1 VFFNALSNE
10 FTNFSM
16 TSQQLRDT
24 SGDKLRIS
32 SITSQL
38 PPSVRLIAVSK
49 TVPAEIIRVAYA
61 AGIRDFGENRIQE
74 TAAKQVE
81 LADLPDITWHLIG
94 NIQSNKAKKALQ
106 LFPWIH
112 SVDSLAIAQRL
123 DTLAAELKVKPQI
136 CLQVKILPD
145 PTKFGWSPTQLL
157 ADLPALKNLNN
168 LQFQGLM
175 TIPPVGLDDSQI
187 IDVFNNTSILA
198 QQLKLRNFA
207 NMPMTELSMGMSGDY
222 HLAIDAGAT
231 MVRLG
236 TILFG
241 TRA

>member
-1 VFFNALSNE
+1 
-10 FTNFSM
+10 M

-24 SGDKLRIS
+24 YGGRIS
-32 SITSQL
+32 TIISQL
-38 PPSVRLIAVSK
+38 PPSVRLIAVTK
-49 TVPAEIIRVAYA
+49 TVPAEIIRIAYA

-74 TAAKQVE
+74 TASKQVE
-81 LADLPDITWHLIG
+81 LEDLADITWHLIG
-94 NIQSNKAKKALQ
+94 NLQSNKAKKALQ
-106 LFPWIH
+106 LFQWIH

-123 DTLAAELKVKPQI
+123 NTLAAELKVNPQI

-145 PTKFGWSPTQLL
+145 PTKFGWNPSQLL
-157 ADLPALKNLNN
+157 ADLPALNNCNN

-175 TIPPVGLDDSQI
+175 TIPPTGLDNSQI
-187 IDVFNNTSILA
+187 LDVFNATRNLS
-198 QQLKLRNFA
+198 QLIKLRNFT

-241 TRA
+241 TRN

>member
-32 SITSQL
+32 TITSQL

-74 TAAKQVE
+74 AAAKQ
-81 LADLPDITWHLIG
+81 
-94 NIQSNKAKKALQ
+94 
-106 LFPWIH
+106 
-112 SVDSLAIAQRL
+112 VDSLAIAQRL

-187 IDVFNNTSILA
+187 LDVFNNTSILA

-222 HLAIDAGAT
+222 HLAIDAGST

-241 TRA
+241 TRT

>member
-1 VFFNALSNE
+1 
-10 FTNFSM
+10 M

-24 SGDKLRIS
+24 YGGRIS
-32 SITSQL
+32 TIISQL
-38 PPSVRLIAVSK
+38 PPSVRLIAVTK
-49 TVPAEIIRVAYA
+49 TVPAEIIRIAYA

-74 TAAKQVE
+74 TASKQVE
-81 LADLPDITWHLIG
+81 LEDLADITWHLIG
-94 NIQSNKAKKALQ
+94 NLQSNKAKKALQ
-106 LFPWIH
+106 LFQWIH

-123 DTLAAELKVKPQI
+123 NTLAAQLKVNPQI

-145 PTKFGWSPTQLL
+145 PTKFGWNPSQLL
-157 ADLPALKNLNN
+157 ADLPALNNCNN

-175 TIPPVGLDDSQI
+175 TIPPTGLDNSQI
-187 IDVFNNTSILA
+187 LDVFNATRNLS
-198 QQLKLRNFA
+198 QQIKLRNFT

-241 TRA
+241 TRN

>member
-1 VFFNALSNE
+1 
-10 FTNFSM
+10 M
-16 TSQQLRDT
+16 TSQQLRE
-24 SGDKLRIS
+24 RIS
-32 SITSQL
+32 TTISQL
-38 PPSVRLIAVSK
+38 PSSVRLIAVTK
-49 TVPAEIIRVAYA
+49 TVPAEIIRIAYA

-74 TAAKQVE
+74 TALKQAE
-81 LADLPDITWHLIG
+81 LEDLPDITWHLIG
-94 NIQSNKAKKALQ
+94 NLQSNKAKKALQ
-106 LFPWIH
+106 LFQWIH

-123 DTLAAELKVKPQI
+123 NSLAAELKVSPQI

-145 PTKFGWSPTQLL
+145 PTKFGWNPSQLL
-157 ADLPALKNLNN
+157 NDLPALNDCNN

-175 TIPPVGLDDSQI
+175 TISPLGLNDNQI
-187 IDVFNNTSILA
+187 LDVFNATKNLA
-198 QQLKLRNFA
+198 KEVKLRNFI

-241 TRA
+241 SRS

>member
-1 VFFNALSNE
+1 
-10 FTNFSM
+10 M
-16 TSQQLRDT
+16 TSQQLRA
-24 SGDKLRIS
+24 SIS

-74 TAAKQVE
+74 TAAKQAE
-81 LADLPDITWHLIG
+81 LADLPDITWHFIG

-123 DTLAAELKVKPQI
+123 NTLAAELKVNPQI

-145 PTKFGWSPTQLL
+145 PTKFGWNPAQLL
-157 ADLPALKNLNN
+157 ADLPALSDCNN

-175 TIPPVGLDDSQI
+175 TIPPVGLDVLKISS
-187 IDVFNNTSILA
+187 VFNNTHDLA
-198 QQLKLRNFA
+198 NQIKLRNFE
-207 NMPMTELSMGMSGDY
+207 NMPMTELSMGMSSDY
-222 HLAIDAGAT
+222 QLAIDAGAT

-241 TRA
+241 TRTQKTQ

>member
-1 VFFNALSNE
+1 
-10 FTNFSM
+10 M
-16 TSQQLRDT
+16 TSQQLGDT
-24 SGDKLRIS
+24 YGGRIS
-32 SITSQL
+32 TIISQL
-38 PPSVRLIAVSK
+38 PPSVRLIAVTK
-49 TVPAEIIRVAYA
+49 TVPAEIIRIAYA

-74 TAAKQVE
+74 TASKQVE
-81 LADLPDITWHLIG
+81 LEDLADITWHLIG
-94 NIQSNKAKKALQ
+94 NLQSNKAKKALQ
-106 LFPWIH
+106 LFQWIH

-123 DTLAAELKVKPQI
+123 NTLAAELKVNPQI

-145 PTKFGWSPTQLL
+145 PTKFGWNPSQLL
-157 ADLPALKNLNN
+157 ADLPALNNCNN

-175 TIPPVGLDDSQI
+175 TIPPTGLDNSQI
-187 IDVFNNTSILA
+187 LDVFNATRNLS
-198 QQLKLRNFA
+198 QQIKLRNFT

-241 TRA
+241 TRN